1 MVRKIQPVILAG
13 GKGTRMKSDVPKPL
27 FEFQGRS
34 MIRRILDTLAADEG
48 CLSPIIVVGHNGDQI
63 KAALGDRYRYAEQRE
78 LTGTATAVKA
88 VIPFLGDGPVLVLY
102 ADNPFVSTE
111 SIRRMREMFFAEKPK
126 MAMFTTILP
135 DYEDWRKVFSGFG
148 RVKRDADGNVL
159 YIVEAKNA
167 SPEETTITEVTPG
180 GNCFDADWLRAAL
193 PMVRPHSN
201 SGEYYLTELV
211 TIAVSSGQK
220 VIAVP
225 IPPQEAI
232 GINSLEEARLALEI

>member
-13 GKGTRMKSDVPKPL
+13 GKGTRMKAEVPKPL

-34 MIRRILDTLAADEG
+34 MIRRILDTLEADEG
-48 CLSPIIVVGHNGDQI
+48 CFLSIIVVGHGGDQI
-63 KAALGDRYRYAEQRE
+63 KAALGDRYRYAEQTE

-88 VIPFLGDGPVLVLY
+88 AMPFLGDEPVLVLY
-102 ADNPFVSTE
+102 GDNPFISTE

-126 MAMFTTILP
+126 MAMFSTSLP
-135 DYEDWRKVFSGFG
+135 NYEGWREVFLGFG

-159 YIVEAKNA
+159 GIVEAKNA
-167 SPEETTITEVTPG
+167 SPEELTIREVTPG
-180 GNCFDADWLRAAL
+180 GNCFDADWLRVAL

-201 SGEYYLTELV
+201 NGEYYLTELV

-225 IPPQEAI
+225 VPPQEAV
-232 GINSLEEARLALEI
+232 GINSLDEARLALEI